1 MRDAHGPQHAE
12 LLRLIGT
19 LVDKID
25 GDGIVEPQPLRV
37 VLDGGNFKALVDGG
51 VAECVTVTGENVH
64 IMLSDVGFAMM
75 EATIKQAQARAEDHP
90 GDEAPI

>member
-1 MRDAHGPQHAE
+1 MGLSTPSCCV
-12 LLRLIGT
+12 LIGA

-37 VLDGGNFKALVDGG
+37 VLDGGNFKALVDGEL
-51 VAECVTVTGENVH
+51 AECVAVTGEIVYP
-64 IMLSDVGFAMM
+64 MLSDVGFAMM
-75 EATIKQAQARAEDHP
+75 EATIRNARLRAEDHP